1 MARGVN
7 KVILIGNAGV
17 DPELRYT
24 PGGTAV
30 SNFSIATNESWTDS
44 SGERQERTE
53 WHRIVVWGRLAE
65 ICNQY
70 LRKGSKVYVE
80 GRLQTR
86 SWEGQDG
93 VKRYTTEV
101 VARDMQLLDS
111 PSDMGRDIGYG
122 GEESQPQG
130 IPQPQTA
137 TAEKDDIT
145 RQQLNVAQGVRCD
158 ECKAVIHEERLKA
171 IPGARLCVKCKDK
184 NEKIVGEKKE
194 LMRQRRKQ
202 WESGRYIIGPYSP
215 PPPT

>member
-7 KVILIGNAGV
+7 KVILIGNAGA

-44 SGERQERTE
+44 GGERKERTE

-70 LRKGSKVYVE
+70 LRKGSKVYIE
-80 GRLQTR
+80 GKLQTR

-101 VARDMQLLDS
+101 VARDMQMLDARGEM
-111 PSDMGRDIGYG
+111 DGMDGYG
-122 GEESQPQG
+122 GGTPQQG
-130 IPQPQTA
+130 GGQSKPQSNAPASDDTA
-137 TAEKDDIT
+137 TSE
-145 RQQLNVAQGVRCD
+145 
-158 ECKAVIHEERLKA
+158 
-171 IPGARLCVKCKDK
+171 
-184 NEKIVGEKKE
+184 
-194 LMRQRRKQ
+194 
-202 WESGRYIIGPYSP
+202 P
-215 PPPT
+215 PPYAADDDLPF